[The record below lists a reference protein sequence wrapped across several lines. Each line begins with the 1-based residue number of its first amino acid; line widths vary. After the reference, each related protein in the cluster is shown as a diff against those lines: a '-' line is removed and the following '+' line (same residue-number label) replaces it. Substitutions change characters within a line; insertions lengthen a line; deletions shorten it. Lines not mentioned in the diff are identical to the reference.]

1 MCVCVSM
8 CVCVCTCACGCACLL
23 VYVDGLVYV
32 HVRKTEIFFFCLFF
46 CFFFVFFKQ
55 LQLCDSFITSLQCF
69 ISLSIF
75 SLIPFD
81 SVDDDIDMDKLLM
94 LDAGSKRQQEQQ
106 HQHQQPPPPQPQDQ
120 PKPPSNKPQMALKPS
135 VPTKP
140 KPACKPTPDKAN
152 PKPTIPSKPKTD
164 TLPSPEKTKTV
175 PLQRPT
181 PAPRKL
187 KPQVKDSERK
197 LTEEI
202 TGQEVSR
209 SNTAK
214 EDLSSDDIMQYIA
227 ANATEEDAD
236 LDLFS

>member
-1 MCVCVSM
+1 M
-8 CVCVCTCACGCACLL
+8 CVCVCVHMCLWVCMLVGVCGWVGICACEKDRDFAAFLFYFLNNCSYVILL
-23 VYVDGLVYV
+23 LLPFSVLFLY
-32 HVRKTEIFFFCLFF
+32 LFF
-46 CFFFVFFKQ
+46 
-55 LQLCDSFITSLQCF
+55 SW
-69 ISLSIF
+69 
-75 SLIPFD
+75 IPFD
-81 SVDDDIDMDKLLM
+81 SVDDDIDMDKLLT

-106 HQHQQPPPPQPQDQ
+106 HQHQQPPPSQPQEQ
-120 PKPPSNKPQMALKPS
+120 PKPPSSKPQTALKPS

-140 KPACKPTPDKAN
+140 KPACRPTPDKTN
-152 PKPTIPSKPKTD
+152 PKPTIPSKPKAN

-175 PLQRPT
+175 SPQRPV

-187 KPQVKDSERK
+187 KPQVKDLERK
-197 LTEEI
+197 LTEEL

-214 EDLSSDDIMQYIA
+214 EDLSTDDIMQYIA